1 LREYQEKGRVNPR
14 PATNEAPGHK
24 PTPTATLHGRWLFF
38 ARRAW
43 IALAAL
49 TLVLF
54 AASVPFAYGRWR
66 TPCGGAE
73 CDPLLLSPEGA
84 KALEG
89 LGLSMDLYAAYN
101 VALACVYAL
110 GFWAIGAILF
120 WKRSDDRLVLY
131 ASVALVAFGTVQPD
145 TLRWLADAHPVLDLP
160 VNLVY
165 YVGDVSFFVL
175 FCVFP
180 DGRFM
185 PRWTLWAAAAWAA
198 IQLHYS
204 FFPDL
209 PSGQGTLPTL
219 IGIAFPMVAIGLVG
233 SLVVGQVYRYR
244 RVSEHDDLLKTKWVV
259 VGFTGHIAVLIGFV
273 LIELVFGL
281 LGRPGLPEALYLL
294 TLLTAIALSALLIP
308 LSIAIAILRH
318 GLWDIDIIINR
329 TFVYFSLSVVLLAV
343 FAITDELLE
352 RLFLG
357 LLGGPHTLIT
367 TGVSVVAVG
376 VLFEPLR
383 RRIQAG
389 VDALT
394 NRLAGSPETREAPQ

>member
-1 LREYQEKGRVNPR
+1 MNPR
-14 PATNEAPGHK
+14 PATNEAAGHTT
-24 PTPTATLHGRWLFF
+24 TPTATLLGRWLFF
-38 ARRAW
+38 ARRVW

-54 AASVPFAYGRWR
+54 AASVPFAYARWH

-84 KALEG
+84 RALEG

-101 VALACVYAL
+101 VALASVYAL
-110 GFWAIGAILF
+110 GFWVIGAILF

-165 YVGDVSFFVL
+165 YVADVSFFVL

-180 DGRFM
+180 DGRFV
-185 PRWTLWAAAAWAA
+185 PRWSRWAAAAWAA

-209 PSGQGTLPTL
+209 LSGRGTLPTL
-219 IGIAFPMVAIGLVG
+219 IGIALPIVGMGLVG
-233 SLVVGQVYRYR
+233 SLVVAQVYRYR
-244 RVSEHDDLLKTKWVV
+244 RVSERDDRLKTKWIVF
-259 VGFTGHIAVLIGFV
+259 GFAGHFVVLIGFV
-273 LIELVFGL
+273 LIGRVFGL
-281 LGRPGLPEALYLL
+281 LDRHGLPEALYLL
-294 TLLTAIALSALLIP
+294 SLLTAIALSALLIP
-308 LSIAIAILRH
+308 LSIAIAILHYR
-318 GLWDIDIIINR
+318 LWNINLIISYAL
-329 TFVYFSLSVVLLAV
+329 VYGSLSAVLAGV
-343 FAITDELLE
+343 FAITDTLL
-352 RLFLG
+352 LPLLVQFFLG
-357 LLGGPHTLIT
+357 EKNAT
-367 TGVSVVAVG
+367 VSAVVSAVIIA

-383 RRIQAG
+383 RSIKTRVGPLAE
-389 VDALT
+389 
-394 NRLAGSPETREAPQ
+394 RLAGSPRTGEAPQ